1 MSSKL
6 QRFAVSGAGGFLGF
20 HVRSLLHSSRRGLSA
35 VSLGESFELDSALQ
49 SINGADRLIHLAGV
63 NRGTD
68 VEVQEGNLLF
78 AQQLAKV
85 LLNCA
90 TPPRV
95 VVFASSSQAGN
106 GTTYGMAKEEA
117 ASILEAAAEAAGST
131 FLNVQLPNLFG
142 EHGRPFY
149 NSVTATFCQL
159 LVNGRVPEVHDDKRL
174 TMLHA
179 QNAAE
184 LLVDDYAVE
193 VLESRSTII
202 SVGELLEKLLII
214 SGTYRDGSLPS
225 LKTDFDR
232 DLFNTYRS
240 YIAPA
245 DRVFQLDR
253 RSDARGSFFE
263 VIRSRESNGQT
274 SFSTTLPN
282 VTRGQHY
289 HRRKIERF
297 SVLSG
302 TARIS
307 MRKLFTDEV
316 LSFDVNGDEPV
327 AIDMP
332 TMWSHNILNTG
343 SDKLYTM
350 FWSNELF
357 DPVAP
362 DTFPEEV

>member
-1 MSSKL
+1 MSGPL
-6 QRFAVSGAGGFLGF
+6 QPTAVTGAGGFLGF
-20 HVRSLLHSSRRGLSA
+20 HVRSLLRSSGRRLSA
-35 VSLGESFELDSALQ
+35 VALGESFELDSALQ
-49 SINGADRLIHLAGV
+49 SIDGADRLIHLAGV

-78 AQQLAKV
+78 ARQLAKA
-85 LLNCA
+85 LA
-90 TPPRV
+90 SSETPPKL
-95 VVFASSSQAGN
+95 VVFANSSQSGN
-106 GTTYGMAKEEA
+106 GTVYGRAKEEA
-117 ASILEAAAEAAGST
+117 ASILEAAAESVGST
-131 FLNVQLPNLFG
+131 FLNVRLPNLFG

-159 LVNGRVPEVHDDKRL
+159 LVNGKTPEVHDDKRL

-184 LLVDDYAVE
+184 LLLGDQD
-193 VLESRSTII
+193 LELMASWSTNIT
-202 SVGELLEKLLII
+202 VGELLEKLLVI
-214 SGTYRDGSLPS
+214 SHTYRDGSLPS

-240 YIAPA
+240 YLAPG
-245 DRVFQLDR
+245 DRIFQLDR
-253 RSDARGSFFE
+253 RSDSRGSFFE

-282 VTRGQHY
+282 VTRGEHY

-302 TARIS
+302 NARIS

-316 LSFDVNGDEPV
+316 LSFEVNGDEPV

-332 TMWSHNILNTG
+332 TMWTHNILNTG
-343 SDKLYTM
+343 SDQLYTM

-357 DPVAP
+357 DPAAP